1 MSLEKKIMDEMK
13 AAMKSKDQAALRA
26 LRAIKSAIL
35 LEKTS
40 GGGSEGLSEDQEMKL
55 LMKQA
60 KQRKD
65 SAAQY
70 RENGRDDLA
79 QTEEEELAIIE
90 RFLPQALSPEDLEA
104 EVKAIVESTGA
115 SSMKDMGRVMGA
127 ANKALA
133 GRADGSA
140 IAAIVKKILAGG

>member
-1 MSLEKKIMDEMK
+1 MK
-13 AAMKSKDQAALRA
+13 AAMKAKDQAALRA
-26 LRAIKSAIL
+26 LRAIKSVIL

-40 GGGSEGLSEDQEMKL
+40 GSGAEGLTEDQEMKI

-70 RENGRDDLA
+70 RESGRDDLA
-79 QTEEEELAIIE
+79 IIEEEELVIIE
-90 RFLPQALSPEDLEA
+90 RFLPQALSAEDLEA
-104 EVKAIVESTGA
+104 EVKAIVESSGA

-127 ANKALA
+127 ANKQLA

-140 IAAIVKKILAGG
+140 IAAIVKKILAGE